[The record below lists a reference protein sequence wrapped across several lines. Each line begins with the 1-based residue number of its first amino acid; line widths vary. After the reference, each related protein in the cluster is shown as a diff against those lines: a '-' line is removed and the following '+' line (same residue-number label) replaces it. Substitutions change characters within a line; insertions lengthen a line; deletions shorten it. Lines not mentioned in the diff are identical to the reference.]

1 MTEPVPSEHTGVYLR
16 ERIRGPLVLYAF
28 CDPAGLRSRGLW
40 ERDEDPEEVLS
51 SCLLPV
57 SIRGP
62 QGDQHAER
70 PTHRETNTQ
79 RDQGGGQTRFT
90 KGLVCP
96 PPSCHRGHNET

>member
-70 PTHRETNTQ
+70 PTRRETNTQ
-79 RDQGGGQTRFT
+79 RD
-90 KGLVCP
+90 
-96 PPSCHRGHNET
+96 